1 MTQKSLILESV
12 IRSQFHYC
20 PKVWMFCSSQTN
32 NMINKLHES
41 ALRIELND
49 QTSNFE
55 TLLAESRDAC
65 NYHGNIQTLM
75 AEAYKIQNNL
85 SAQTMKTMLERKI
98 IPHNFKEPTRTCNAN
113 KQGSELCSGI
123 LKVGLSPEAD
133 LGLLQHPGWSAL

>member
-32 NMINKLHES
+32 NMISKLRES

-55 TLLAESRDAC
+55 TLLAESRDTC

-75 AEAYKIQNNL
+75 AQAYKIQNNL
-85 SAQTMKTMLERKI
+85 SAQIMKTMLERKI
-98 IPHNFKEPTRTCNAN
+98 ILRNP
-113 KQGSELCSGI
+113 QELITQINRAVNYVLESSKSDCHKRRI
-123 LKVGLSPEAD
+123 
-133 LGLLQHPGWSAL
+133 